1 MSGAAPRIT
10 RNRSDAVAI
19 ARHLAACSG
28 SFVPPLETR
37 VGIADYSDKLARRAE
52 RFEAWEA
59 DRLVGL
65 VAIYCPEDGGDAFV
79 SNVSTLPDRA
89 RRGIAQSLLAEAL
102 AHARQRARTM
112 SLQVDRRA
120 PALALYRRL
129 GFEAVSEDGDTLTL
143 RLHFASRSE
152 APPTPSALSERP
164 NPS

>member
-10 RNRSDAVAI
+10 RNRSDAEEI
-19 ARHLAACSG
+19 ARHLAACSA

-37 VGIADYSDKLARRAE
+37 VGIADYAAKLARRAE

-102 AHARQRARTM
+102 AHARQCARTM

-143 RLHFASRSE
+143 RLHFASRRE
-152 APPTPSALSERP
+152 ALPTPSASSERP